1 MKADDKKMAKENQ
14 TKVKVALMA
23 DKKKQREEVEEKMKV
38 SLEAPKAYVANVLD
52 DKTFTHN

>member
-23 DKKKQREEVEEKMKV
+23 DKKNQREEVEETIKV

-52 DKTFTHN
+52 NKTFMHN